1 MVCVLLDIDR
11 YLGCSQPLATG
22 NDTSISILGNIF
34 WWTNI
39 LSSLGQVPKNGSAEF
54 MHGISTVMDYLAYLV
69 SEDYGAEFEEKFLKN
84 MIESEKKVLTTEQF

>member
-39 LSSLGQVPKNGSAEF
+39 LNSLGQVPKNGSAESY
-54 MHGISTVMDYLAYLV
+54 HSTTKNAVKHMLHHFH
-69 SEDYGAEFEEKFLKN
+69 STEKY
-84 MIESEKKVLTTEQF
+84 SDA